1 MKRISEYILEKL
13 HLDKDISINDK
24 VSDLQEIFEYILVCS
39 DKLISGIPSYSNNIK
54 QAVKLT
60 MSNQTYGI
68 KFEFKKDMANLEDLA
83 NMIMVEVKK
92 KFKYDIEK
100 LKIQMHNKDT
110 FYIITDFDNVLT
122 EKLHLNKNFT
132 PNYSPE
138 EGDKVMTINFL
149 TGNIDCVV
157 KTAIVKSTFRNTV
170 VLKYTSES
178 IGVDTMF
185 ELTEKGEDYF
195 GKSESGDLVFDKE
208 TALKLIDK
216 CNDNYIY
223 PKCNMVVS
231 PDNRDEYLK
240 EIKKQLEDD

>member
-13 HLDKDISINDK
+13 RLDKDISINDK

-39 DKLISGIPSYSNNIK
+39 DKIISGIPTYSNNIK

-83 NMIMVEVKK
+83 NMIVGEVKK
-92 KFKYDIEK
+92 KFKYDTEK
-100 LKIQMHNKDT
+100 LKIQMHNKDS

-122 EKLHLNKNFT
+122 EKLHLDKNFVS
-132 PNYSPE
+132 NYSPE

-149 TGNIDCVV
+149 TGNVDCVV
-157 KTAIVKSTFRNTV
+157 KTGIIKSIFRNTV
-170 VLKYTSES
+170 ILKYTTET

-185 ELTEKGEDYF
+185 ELTQKGEDYF
-195 GKSESGDLVFDKE
+195 GKSESGDFVFDKE
-208 TALKLIDK
+208 TALKLIDNCK
-216 CNDNYIY
+216 DNDIY
-223 PKCNMVVS
+223 PKCNLVVS